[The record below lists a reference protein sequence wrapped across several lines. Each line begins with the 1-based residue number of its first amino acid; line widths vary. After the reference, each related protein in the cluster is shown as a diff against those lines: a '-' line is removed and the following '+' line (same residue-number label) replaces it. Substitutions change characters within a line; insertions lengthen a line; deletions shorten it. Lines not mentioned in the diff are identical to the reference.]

1 MLLRDPH
8 RPSPQPPVDRRPKLD
23 RRAVRPHLDALA
35 PPDTETL
42 RVPGRELDL
51 ARRPL
56 ELELLGAFDGRAGE
70 ERPVP
75 EELQALAA
83 RLGRK
88 GLVTRF
94 GRGGGARP
102 RGQRRLLAEV
112 LVREPGEG

>member
-1 MLLRDPH
+1 ARSSRLHLDRRVKVACMLLRDPH
-8 RPSPQPPVDRRPKLD
+8 RPRPQAPVDCRPKLD

-42 RVPGRELDL
+42 GVPGRELDL
-51 ARRPL
+51 ARWPL

-88 GLVTRF
+88 GLV
-94 GRGGGARP
+94 
-102 RGQRRLLAEV
+102 
-112 LVREPGEG
+112 